1 MQRDTSGTNR
11 KEVISIGQEIEDD
24 RQNLLNNEIDNLI
37 DSMKEL
43 YDKQKE
49 ARDLEIKAMEA
60 ATENMQLI
68 NETASNIISGFTNV
82 GDYQSWLLENNSS
95 VKDMTAAQ
103 TEQYLEGAKED
114 FAGYAQYVSLTTEEI
129 KLKTDEINQKADE
142 MFTNTSENI
151 TDIGAVIQDAAEK
164 AKQESIDGAQEAYD
178 EAATKMDDTQKKITE
193 TKNTLDK
200 AEDAAVIAHGAA
212 MDEMV
217 KASESAM
224 LEVATAGTEMMIEAE
239 ALDPSNSKDVQE
251 FAKTHN
257 FYNEKTGEYSRS
269 LVDALTNKGYDTSSM
284 TVDKEWQITGTPIN
298 GGPTIYLPG
307 TFSTKA
313 EGEAALPE
321 YLNEYGNSLKNL
333 SVTAVIGS
341 EVTGAYKKYA
351 TGGLVDYTGLAQVD
365 GTPNKPEAFLSAEDT
380 ANIGAA
386 AKLLA
391 DLPIFNSTSNAENAA
406 STNIGDTS
414 IEIHINVEN
423 ISDDYDVNQMIERVK
438 QDIVDVAK
446 PIGTSVI
453 LKK

>member
-1 MQRDTSGTNR
+1 MIEFLFVAIFIIG
-11 KEVISIGQEIEDD
+11 VIHIPITIITPISPIAFFNI
-24 RQNLLNNEIDNLI
+24 IPHPKTV
-37 DSMKEL
+37 S
-43 YDKQKE
+43 
-49 ARDLEIKAMEA
+49 
-60 ATENMQLI
+60 
-68 NETASNIISGFTNV
+68 TASPSILPTIGIA
-82 GDYQSWLLENNSS
+82 E
-95 VKDMTAAQ
+95 
-103 TEQYLEGAKED
+103 
-114 FAGYAQYVSLTTEEI
+114 LTTAFVVLALIPSTLLDSVPSKE
-129 KLKTDEINQKADE
+129 
-142 MFTNTSENI
+142 
-151 TDIGAVIQDAAEK
+151 
-164 AKQESIDGAQEAYD
+164 
-178 EAATKMDDTQKKITE
+178 ITE

-212 MDEMV
+212 MDAMV

-239 ALDPSNSKDVQE
+239 ALDPSNLKDVQG

-269 LVDALTNKGYDTSSM
+269 FVDALTNKGYDTSSM

-453 LKK
+453 LNK